1 MGGLASFGFA
11 KGGVLVTKDCQI
23 DPAAAILPAE
33 ADEVLIA
40 VNPRAGRRAV
50 GGRVDRLAE
59 VLGQHGLK
67 PAVCSE
73 LDEIC
78 ARANQLHAQGR
89 LRALV
94 GVGGDGT
101 AAALVNRTDPGVP
114 ITLLPAGTANLLA
127 KQFGLPTRPEK
138 LGAMIKA
145 GAALRLDAG
154 LAAGRIFLSMV
165 GCGFDAEVVDRV
177 HAFRQ
182 SHKNG
187 HISYL
192 SYLKPILQAIR
203 SYRYPEI
210 QIYCDEACETAGDR
224 TSPIVARWVF
234 ACNLPRYGWGLPLA
248 PAAVAT
254 DGLLDLCVFT
264 RGSLWHGLRYV
275 MLTQL
280 GRHQALADCVVR
292 RVRRF
297 RMTAE
302 SPVAYQLDGDP
313 GGHLPLDVE
322 VLPGRVTLVVPSA
335 PPNLTRGSA

>member
-1 MGGLASFGFA
+1 M
-11 KGGVLVTKDCQI
+11 DR
-23 DPAAAILPAE
+23 AATILSAE
-33 ADEVLIA
+33 ADQVLIA
-40 VNPRAGRRAV
+40 VNPRAGRRSM
-50 GGRVDRLAE
+50 GGRVDRLVE
-59 VLGQHGLK
+59 VLGQQGLM
-67 PAVCSE
+67 PMVCSE
-73 LDEIC
+73 LDKIC
-78 ARANQLHAQGR
+78 PQANQLHALGR

-127 KQFGLPTRPEK
+127 KQFGLPEDPEK

-154 LAAGRIFLSMV
+154 LAAGRVFLSMI
-165 GCGFDAEVVDRV
+165 GCGFDAEVVERV
-177 HAFRQ
+177 HAFRRG
-182 SHKNG
+182 HKSG

-210 QIYCDEACETAGDR
+210 QIYCDEACETAADR
-224 TSPIVARWVF
+224 TSPILARWVF

-264 RGSLWHGLRYV
+264 QGSLWHGLRYV

-280 GRHQALADCVVR
+280 GCHQALADCVVR

-322 VLPGRVTLVVPSA
+322 VLPGRLTLVVPSS
-335 PPNLTRGSA
+335 PSI